1 MKKNLDMKTA
11 IEIASISGLF
21 DKELRERNI
30 KPEKIRKEYCKM
42 IPRHFEF
49 IDEEKVIFF
58 IDRDIAHK
66 VYFRDNEFF
75 ECIYKVT
82 RNEFELDFKL
92 VKNEKL
98 DLLSFL
104 EKYDYLGRMFL
115 RIFNPADVVNTL
127 MKSVKSSTSKE
138 EGSSR
143 EEHSSKE
150 EESSR
155 EKKALQA

>member
-1 MKKNLDMKTA
+1 MKTA

-21 DKELRERNI
+21 DKELRERNV

-42 IPRHFEF
+42 IPRHLEF

-58 IDRDIAHK
+58 IDRDVGHK
-66 VYFRDNEFF
+66 IYFRDNEFY
-75 ECIYKVT
+75 ECVYNVT

-104 EKYDYLGRMFL
+104 EKYDYLGRLFL
-115 RIFNPADVVNTL
+115 KIFNPTDVVNIL
-127 MKSVKSSTSKE
+127 MRRVKSIST
-138 EGSSR
+138 R
-143 EEHSSKE
+143 EE
-150 EESSR
+150 
-155 EKKALQA
+155 EKKTCQ